1 MPALTTR
8 QAARERLLKIA
19 QSAINRLIPADESCP
34 LRGAVFADFEN
45 QSYAAGNDFLTTMM
59 EERVKLEGNA
69 HVENAGRCP
78 YCESD
83 RTYLEAGVRREERCS
98 PSGPVLIERQDARCR
113 ACNGSFSPSSEK
125 LGAAQ
130 RSVANAQG
138 IIAKICVICAFDEKA
153 RARRACSR
161 VLRKSVVKNLSG

>member
-8 QAARERLLKIA
+8 QAARERLLKMA
-19 QSAINRLIPADESCP
+19 QSAIDRLIPADEGQA

-45 QSYAAGNDFLTTMM
+45 QSYAAGNDILTAMM
-59 EERVKLEGNA
+59 EERVKLEHNA
-69 HVENAGRCP
+69 QVEKAGRCP

-83 RTYLEAGVRREERCS
+83 RTYLEEAMMKEERCS
-98 PSGPVLIERQDARCR
+98 PSGPVLIEKQGARCR

-130 RSVANAQG
+130 RSVTDTQG
-138 IIAKICVICAFDEKA
+138 SSKN
-153 RARRACSR
+153 RARSR
-161 VLRKSVVKNLSG
+161 DADARQSGRSAQPRLGYKLGRQAD